1 MKLYEIVLILVALI
15 WTIIAIK
22 TIIKRPNDILEGD
35 KEDAYIGEMGIEIYP
50 SKTPI
55 TNAWIITVFFII
67 IIGVLCAI
75 MHLIPWTRVVI

>member
-22 TIIKRPNDILEGD
+22 TIIKRPNDIFKDDE
-35 KEDAYIGEMGIEIYP
+35 ENVYIGEMGIEIYP

-67 IIGVLCAI
+67 IVGVLCAI
-75 MHLIPWTRVVI
+75 VHLIPWTRIVI